1 MEFFSLFSTVFFNI
15 AITFGLLLLI
25 YLFFFSGIRARKDL
39 KPVKY
44 ISYKKDHFQENF
56 EFTCEFCG
64 SKVSYADEKC
74 PTCGGN
80 FGKNKEYQLKK
91 RAMHQRYLE
100 YMKSQEEAITQETEY
115 ISTTMQAI
123 QKYKLIRHKYYNFEI
138 GEPPVYKP
146 ASDYE
151 FTCEYCD
158 NKIRGKSTDE
168 KGCSNCGASYK
179 ENLELLVREEEDRL
193 EKRHYDEYM
202 KLKDLEWEQNI
213 RNERRDANI
222 DEKYGTPIRFME
234 KNAKVIALVILL
246 GLMMLSVGITVLI
259 LKFR

>member
-1 MEFFSLFSTVFFNI
+1 MEFLSLFSTVFFNI
-15 AITFGLLLLI
+15 AITVGLLLLI
-25 YLFFFSGIRARKDL
+25 YLFFSSIRARKDL

-44 ISYKKDHFQENF
+44 IFYKKDHFQENF

-64 SKVSYADEKC
+64 SKVSSKDEKC

-91 RAMHQRYLE
+91 RAMYQRYLE
-100 YMKSQEEAITQETEY
+100 YMKSQEEAIVQETEY
-115 ISTTMQAI
+115 IGRTMQAI

-146 ASDYE
+146 AREYE

-158 NKIRGKSTDE
+158 NKIRGKSTDGT
-168 KGCSNCGASYK
+168 GCSNCDASYK

-213 RNERRDANI
+213 RNEQRDANI
-222 DEKYGTPIRFME
+222 DEKYGAPIRFVE
-234 KNAKVIALVILL
+234 KNAKGIALVILL
-246 GLMMLSVGITVLI
+246 GLVMISVGITFLI
-259 LKFR
+259 MKYK

>member
-1 MEFFSLFSTVFFNI
+1 
-15 AITFGLLLLI
+15 
-25 YLFFFSGIRARKDL
+25 
-39 KPVKY
+39 
-44 ISYKKDHFQENF
+44 
-56 EFTCEFCG
+56 
-64 SKVSYADEKC
+64 
-74 PTCGGN
+74 
-80 FGKNKEYQLKK
+80 
-91 RAMHQRYLE
+91 
-100 YMKSQEEAITQETEY
+100 
-115 ISTTMQAI
+115 MQAI

-146 ASDYE
+146 ANDYE

-168 KGCSNCGASYK
+168 TGCSNCGASYK

-193 EKRHYDEYM
+193 EKRHYEEYM
-202 KLKDLEWEQNI
+202 KLKDFEWEQNT

-234 KNAKVIALVILL
+234 KNAKGIALVILL
-246 GLMMLSVGITVLI
+246 GLMMISVGITVLI

>member
-64 SKVSYADEKC
+64 SKVSSADEKC

-123 QKYKLIRHKYYNFEI
+123 QKYKLIRHKYYNF
-138 GEPPVYKP
+138 
-146 ASDYE
+146 
-151 FTCEYCD
+151 
-158 NKIRGKSTDE
+158 
-168 KGCSNCGASYK
+168 
-179 ENLELLVREEEDRL
+179 
-193 EKRHYDEYM
+193 
-202 KLKDLEWEQNI
+202 
-213 RNERRDANI
+213 
-222 DEKYGTPIRFME
+222 
-234 KNAKVIALVILL
+234 
-246 GLMMLSVGITVLI
+246 
-259 LKFR
+259 

>member
-15 AITFGLLLLI
+15 AIIVGLLLLI

-39 KPVKY
+39 KPMKY
-44 ISYKKDHFQENF
+44 ISYKKDHFQKNF

-64 SKVSYADEKC
+64 SKVSSTDEKC
-74 PTCGGN
+74 STCGGN

-91 RAMHQRYLE
+91 RAMYQRYLE
-100 YMKSQEEAITQETEY
+100 YMKAQEEVITQETEY
-115 ISTTMQAI
+115 ISNTMQAI

-146 ASDYE
+146 ANDYE

-168 KGCSNCGASYK
+168 TGCSNCGASYK

-202 KLKDLEWEQNI
+202 KLKYLEWEQNT

-234 KNAKVIALVILL
+234 KNAKGIALVILL
-246 GLMMLSVGITVLI
+246 GLMMISVGITVLI